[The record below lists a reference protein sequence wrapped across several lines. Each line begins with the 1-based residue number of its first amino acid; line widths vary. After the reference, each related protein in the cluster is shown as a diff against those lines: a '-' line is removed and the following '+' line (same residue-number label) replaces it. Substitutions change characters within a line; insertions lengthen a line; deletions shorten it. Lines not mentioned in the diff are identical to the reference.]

1 MNSNSVLNSA
11 VTESG
16 QRVSRWSFVVLGFL
30 ATLSLF
36 LASLCL
42 VGVVDLALRLLDQ
55 PPFFT
60 RQIWTC
66 SAVTTPFIQDPNI
79 YNCFPIPPVPVVPA
93 PVVPAPVVPTPVV
106 PAPVVPATP
115 PVFAGLQILGS
126 RIVFILD
133 KSASMGGKKGGLL
146 EGPGGAKDN
155 WPALRAEIEKVL
167 VALSNKQVFALFLY
181 DDNSSFYPENGMLAA
196 DRTTIK
202 ETMDWFN
209 RFEPIHGT
217 NPVPSLV
224 LAFTSLNPDTIVLMS
239 DGMFNEPEQVLAVI
253 AELNAEKR
261 VRIDTVSFPGGN
273 EDVRSM
279 MQKIAAE
286 NNGTWKDYII
296 DSRGNV
302 P

>member
-1 MNSNSVLNSA
+1 MNSNSALNSA

-30 ATLSLF
+30 ATLSFF

-66 SAVTTPFIQDPNI
+66 SAVTTPFI
-79 YNCFPIPPVPVVPA
+79 PIIVD
-93 PVVPAPVVPTPVV
+93 TFPVV

-133 KSASMGGKKGGLL
+133 KSGSMGGKKGSLL

-155 WPALRAEIEKVL
+155 WRALRAEIKKVL
-167 VALSNKQVFALFLY
+167 VALSNEQVFALFLY
-181 DDNSSFYPENGMLAA
+181 DSQSFFYPENGMLATDSTA
-196 DRTTIK
+196 IAK
-202 ETMDWFN
+202 TMDWFDGYSPS
-209 RFEPIHGT
+209 EGT

>member
-1 MNSNSVLNSA
+1 MNSNTALNSA

-30 ATLSLF
+30 ATLSFF

-60 RQIWTC
+60 RQAWTC
-66 SAVTTPFIQDPNI
+66 SA
-79 YNCFPIPPVPVVPA
+79 VPA
-93 PVVPAPVVPTPVV
+93 PVVPATTP
-106 PAPVVPATP
+106 PVVPATP
-115 PVFAGLQILGS
+115 PVFAGLQVVGN

-133 KSASMGGKKGGLL
+133 KSGSMDGH
-146 EGPGGAKDN
+146 N

-181 DDNSSFYPENGMLAA
+181 DDKSFFYPENGMLAA
-196 DRTTIK
+196 DSTTIK

-209 RFEPIHGT
+209 PFKPGGDT
-217 NPVPSLV
+217 NPEPSLRR
-224 LAFTSLNPDTIVLMS
+224 AFTSLHPDTIVLMS
-239 DGMFNEPEQVLAVI
+239 DGRFAEQVLAVI

-261 VRIDTVSFPGGN
+261 VRIDTVSFPGGDEN
-273 EDVRSM
+273 VRSM

>member
-1 MNSNSVLNSA
+1 MNSNSALNSA

-30 ATLSLF
+30 ATLSFF

-60 RQIWTC
+60 RQAWTC
-66 SAVTTPFIQDPNI
+66 SA
-79 YNCFPIPPVPVVPA
+79 
-93 PVVPAPVVPTPVV
+93 V
-106 PAPVVPATP
+106 PAPVVPATTP
-115 PVFAGLQILGS
+115 PVVPATTPVFAGLQVVGN

-133 KSASMGGKKGGLL
+133 KSGSMDGH
-146 EGPGGAKDN
+146 N
-155 WPALRAEIEKVL
+155 WRALRAEIKKVL
-167 VALSNKQVFALFLY
+167 VALSNKQVFAIFLY
-181 DDNSSFYPENGMLAA
+181 HDKSVFYPENGMLAA
-196 DRTTIK
+196 DSTTIAK
-202 ETMDWFN
+202 TMVWFN
-209 RFEPIHGT
+209 PFKPGGNT
-217 NPVPSLV
+217 NPVPSLRR
-224 LAFTSLNPDTIVLMS
+224 AFTSLNPDTIVLMS
-239 DGMFNEPEQVLAVI
+239 DGVFNKSEQVLAVI

-261 VRIDTVSFPGGN
+261 VRIDTVSFPGGDEN
-273 EDVRSM
+273 VRSM

-286 NNGTWKDYII
+286 NNGTWKDYNI

>member
-60 RQIWTC
+60 RQTWTC
-66 SAVTTPFIQDPNI
+66 SA
-79 YNCFPIPPVPVVPA
+79 VPA
-93 PVVPAPVVPTPVV
+93 PVVPATTPPFV
-106 PAPVVPATP
+106 PATTPPVVPATP
-115 PVFAGLQILGS
+115 PVFAGLQVVGN

-133 KSASMGGKKGGLL
+133 KSGSMDG
-146 EGPGGAKDN
+146 DN

-181 DDNSSFYPENGMLAA
+181 DDKSFFYPENGMLAA
-196 DRTTIK
+196 DSTTIK

-209 RFEPIHGT
+209 PFKPGGDT
-217 NPVPSLV
+217 NPEPSLRR
-224 LAFTSLNPDTIVLMS
+224 AFTSLHPDTIVLMS
-239 DGMFNEPEQVLAVI
+239 DGRFAEQVLAVI

-261 VRIDTVSFPGGN
+261 VRIDTVSFPGGDEN
-273 EDVRSM
+273 VRSM

-286 NNGTWKDYII
+286 NNGTWKDYNI

>member
-60 RQIWTC
+60 RQAWTC
-66 SAVTTPFIQDPNI
+66 SA
-79 YNCFPIPPVPVVPA
+79 VPA
-93 PVVPAPVVPTPVV
+93 PVVPATTPPVV
-106 PAPVVPATP
+106 PATTPPVVPATP

-133 KSASMGGKKGGLL
+133 KSGSMGGKKGGLL

-155 WPALRAEIEKVL
+155 WRALRAEIKKVL
-167 VALSNKQVFALFLY
+167 VALSNEQVFALFLY
-181 DDNSSFYPENGMLAA
+181 DDNSYFYPENGMLAA
-196 DRTTIK
+196 DSTTIK

-209 RFEPIHGT
+209 RFEPMHGT

-224 LAFTSLNPDTIVLMS
+224 LAFTSLHPDTIVLMS

-273 EDVRSM
+273 EYVRSM

>member
-1 MNSNSVLNSA
+1 MNSNTALNSA

-30 ATLSLF
+30 ATLSFF

-66 SAVTTPFIQDPNI
+66 SAVTTPFI
-79 YNCFPIPPVPVVPA
+79 PIIVDTFPVVPT
-93 PVVPAPVVPTPVV
+93 PVVPTPVV
-106 PAPVVPATP
+106 PATTPPVVPATP

-133 KSASMGGKKGGLL
+133 KSGSMGGKKGSLL

-155 WPALRAEIEKVL
+155 WRALRAEIKKVL
-167 VALSNKQVFALFLY
+167 VALSNEQVFALFLY
-181 DDNSSFYPENGMLAA
+181 DSQSFFYPENGMLAT
-196 DRTTIK
+196 DNTTIAK
-202 ETMDWFN
+202 TMDWFDGYSPS
-209 RFEPIHGT
+209 EGT

>member
-1 MNSNSVLNSA
+1 MNSNTALNSA

-30 ATLSLF
+30 ATLSFF

-60 RQIWTC
+60 RQAWTC
-66 SAVTTPFIQDPNI
+66 SA
-79 YNCFPIPPVPVVPA
+79 VPA
-93 PVVPAPVVPTPVV
+93 PVVPATTP
-106 PAPVVPATP
+106 PVVPATP

-133 KSASMGGKKGGLL
+133 KSGSMGGKKGSLL

-181 DDNSSFYPENGMLAA
+181 DDKSFFYPENGMLAA
-196 DRTTIK
+196 DSTTIK

-209 RFEPIHGT
+209 PFKPGGDT
-217 NPVPSLV
+217 NPEPSLRR
-224 LAFTSLNPDTIVLMS
+224 AFTSLHPDTIVLMS
-239 DGMFNEPEQVLAVI
+239 DGRFAEQVLAVI

-273 EDVRSM
+273 EYVRSM

>member
-1 MNSNSVLNSA
+1 MNSNTALNSA

-30 ATLSLF
+30 ATLSFF

-60 RQIWTC
+60 RQAWTC
-66 SAVTTPFIQDPNI
+66 SAV
-79 YNCFPIPPVPVVPA
+79 PA
-93 PVVPAPVVPTPVV
+93 PIKQNRFIGE
-106 PAPVVPATP
+106 PVVPATT
-115 PVFAGLQILGS
+115 PVFAGLQVVGN

-133 KSASMGGKKGGLL
+133 KSGSMDGH
-146 EGPGGAKDN
+146 N

-181 DDNSSFYPENGMLAA
+181 DDKSFFYPENGMLAA
-196 DRTTIK
+196 DSTTIK

-209 RFEPIHGT
+209 RFEPMHGT

>member
-66 SAVTTPFIQDPNI
+66 SAVTTPFI
-79 YNCFPIPPVPVVPA
+79 PIIVDTFPVVPT
-93 PVVPAPVVPTPVV
+93 PVVPTPVVPTPVV
-106 PAPVVPATP
+106 PATTPPVVPATP

-133 KSASMGGKKGGLL
+133 KSGSMGGKKGGLL
-146 EGPGGAKDN
+146 EGPAGAKDN
-155 WPALRAEIEKVL
+155 WPALRAEIKKVL
-167 VALSNKQVFALFLY
+167 VALSNEQVFALFLY
-181 DDNSSFYPENGMLAA
+181 DDNSYFSPENGMLAA
-196 DRTTIK
+196 DSTAIK

-209 RFEPIHGT
+209 RFEPMHGT

>member
-30 ATLSLF
+30 ATLSFF

-66 SAVTTPFIQDPNI
+66 SAV
-79 YNCFPIPPVPVVPA
+79 
-93 PVVPAPVVPTPVV
+93 
-106 PAPVVPATP
+106 PAPVVPATTP
-115 PVFAGLQILGS
+115 PVVPATTPVFAGLQVVGN

-133 KSASMGGKKGGLL
+133 KSGSMDG
-146 EGPGGAKDN
+146 DN

-181 DDNSSFYPENGMLAA
+181 DNKSFFYPENGMLAA
-196 DRTTIK
+196 DSTTIK

-209 RFEPIHGT
+209 PFKPGGFT
-217 NPVPSLV
+217 NPVPSLRR
-224 LAFTSLNPDTIVLMS
+224 AFTSLNPDTIVLMS
-239 DGMFNEPEQVLAVI
+239 DGVFDKSEQVLAVI

-261 VRIDTVSFPGGN
+261 VRIDTVSFPGGDEN
-273 EDVRSM
+273 VRSM

>member
-1 MNSNSVLNSA
+1 MNSNSALNSA

-30 ATLSLF
+30 ATLSFF

-66 SAVTTPFIQDPNI
+66 SAVPAPFIPIIGDP
-79 YNCFPIPPVPVVPA
+79 FVPETPP
-93 PVVPAPVVPTPVV
+93 
-106 PAPVVPATP
+106 PVVPATP
-115 PVFAGLQILGS
+115 PVFAGLQVVGN

-133 KSASMGGKKGGLL
+133 KSGSMDGH
-146 EGPGGAKDN
+146 N
-155 WPALRAEIEKVL
+155 WPALRAEIKKVL
-167 VALSNKQVFALFLY
+167 VALSNKQVFAIFLY
-181 DDNSSFYPENGMLAA
+181 DDKSVFYPENGMLAA
-196 DRTTIK
+196 DSTTIAK
-202 ETMDWFN
+202 TMVWFN
-209 RFEPIHGT
+209 PFKPGGNT
-217 NPVPSLV
+217 NPVPSLRR
-224 LAFTSLNPDTIVLMS
+224 AFTSLNPDTIVLMS
-239 DGMFNEPEQVLAVI
+239 DGVFNKSEQVLAVI

-261 VRIDTVSFPGGN
+261 VRIDTVSFPGGDEN
-273 EDVRSM
+273 VRSM

-286 NNGTWKDYII
+286 NKGTWKDYNI